1 MRGGKL
7 GMLGL
12 VVALLLSLVGIAGAQ
27 VDDSGES
34 LEQQAFTDT
43 AGSVFRGAIDEL
55 AARGITRGCNPPA
68 NTRYC
73 PDDPVTRGQMAI
85 FIVRGFDLPATSTD
99 FFFDDN
105 GKVYEDAVN
114 RLAAAGLTQGC
125 GSGRYCGDE
134 TISRGEMAAFLSRA
148 KNLPN
153 STTDHFVDDN
163 TSIFEPGINKVAD
176 ARITLGCNPPANTN
190 FCPNDNVTRGQMAGF
205 IIRALGGGVTPPGP
219 GPNPPPPTP
228 VPQGF
233 CDDVTVVTKNDCNA
247 LLSFYQ
253 ATGGS
258 GWTNNTGWAVSK
270 NPCNW
275 FGVNCV
281 GNRVSSIVLEQTP
294 NDPGNNLVGSIP
306 GSIGNLTGLVTL
318 DLSSNELSGGIPTNI
333 GRLKKLTALDLSG
346 NLLTGS
352 IPGQIG
358 GLTALS
364 VELDLHSNQLS
375 GSLPSSLTNLN
386 AVQILDL
393 GSNNLSGPIEVI
405 GGMPALRQI
414 DLRENSFGGAVLG
427 VIGGLQFLNRLD
439 LSVNNFTG
447 VQTGL
452 GDAPTL
458 DDIDLSENNLGAFS
472 NAFAQIATL
481 TELDLSLNQMAGQ
494 IPDGIVNLG
503 LLSSLDISNNQL
515 NDTDIPLFR
524 IRGAGLEE
532 LLLFGNP
539 CLQTND
545 LANYNYIITRDPA
558 WTNCNMPAPT
568 TTTTMAA
575 LAEPPAGG

>member
-7 GMLGL
+7 GLLGL
-12 VVALLLSLVGIAGAQ
+12 VVALFLSLMPIAGAQ

-43 AGSVFRGAIDEL
+43 AGSVFEGAINEL
-55 AARGITRGCNPPA
+55 AARGITLGCNPPA

-73 PDDPVTRGQMAI
+73 PDNPVTRGQMAI

-153 STTDHFVDDN
+153 STTDHFGDDN

-190 FCPNDNVTRGQMAGF
+190 FCPNDDVTRGQMAGF
-205 IIRALGGGVTPPGP
+205 IIRALGGGVTPP
-219 GPNPPPPTP
+219 PPPPPPGGGT
-228 VPQGF
+228 F
-233 CDDVTVVTKNDCNA
+233 CDTVTTVIKSDCQA
-247 LLSFYQ
+247 LMSLFT
-253 ATGGS
+253 ATGGNQ
-258 GWTNNTGWAVSK
+258 WTNHAGWGVNK
-270 NPCNW
+270 NPCVW
-275 FGVNCV
+275 FGVNCI
-281 GNRVSSIVLEQTP
+281 GNRVSAIVLEQTP

-306 GSIGNLTGLVTL
+306 GSIGNLTGLRVL
-318 DLSSNELSGGIPTNI
+318 DLASNELTGSIPGSI
-333 GRLKKLTALDLSG
+333 GKLKQLTALDLSG
-346 NLLTGS
+346 NLLTGQ
-352 IPGQIG
+352 IPAQVG

-375 GSLPSSLTNLN
+375 GALPTSLTNLN
-386 AVQILDL
+386 ALQILDL
-393 GSNNLSGPIEVI
+393 GSNNLSGPIEVV
-405 GGMPALRQI
+405 GGLPALRQI
-414 DLRENSFGGAVLG
+414 DLRENNFGGAVPG
-427 VIGGLQFLNRLD
+427 VFGDLNFLNRLD
-439 LSVNNFTG
+439 LSVNNFSG
-447 VQTGL
+447 IGPGL

-458 DDIDLSENNLGAFS
+458 DDIDLSENNLGGFS
-472 NAFAQIATL
+472 NEFTAIATL
-481 TELDLSLNQMAGQ
+481 TELDLSLNLMQGL
-494 IPDGIVNLG
+494 IPNNIINLG

-515 NDTDIPLFR
+515 NDTDIPDFSV
-524 IRGAGLEE
+524 RGVGLEE
-532 LLLFGNP
+532 LLIFGNT
-539 CLQTND
+539 CLGTNS
-545 LANYNYIITRDPA
+545 LATHQYILARDPA
-558 WTNCNMPAPT
+558 WVNCNGVPPPPPAPP
-568 TTTTMAA
+568 
-575 LAEPPAGG
+575 AEPPAGG

>member
-7 GMLGL
+7 GLLGL
-12 VVALLLSLVGIAGAQ
+12 VVALFLSIMPVAGAQ
-27 VDDSGES
+27 VADDSGES
-34 LEQQAFTDT
+34 IELQAFTDT

-125 GSGRYCGDE
+125 GTGRYCGDE

-148 KNLPN
+148 RNLPD
-153 STTDHFVDDN
+153 SSTDHFIDDN

-176 ARITLGCNPPANTN
+176 AGITFGCNPPANTN
-190 FCPNDNVTRGQMAGF
+190 FCPNDNVTRGQMAAF
-205 IIRALGGGVTPPGP
+205 IIRALGGGVTPPPGP
-219 GPNPPPPTP
+219 GPGPGPTP

-233 CDDVTVVTKNDCNA
+233 CDDVTTIIKSDCLA
-247 LLSFYQ
+247 LLSLFS

-258 GWTNNTGWAVSK
+258 GWTTKTGWAVTK
-270 NPCNW
+270 NPCAW
-275 FGVNCV
+275 FGVNCQ
-281 GNRVSSIVLEQTP
+281 GNRVSAIVLEQTP

-318 DLSSNELSGGIPTNI
+318 DLASNELAGSIPTNI

-346 NLLTGS
+346 NLLTGA
-352 IPGQIG
+352 IPSQVG
-358 GLTALS
+358 GLTSLS
-364 VELDLHSNQLS
+364 VELDLHSNQLT
-375 GSLPSSLTNLN
+375 GGLPTSLTNLN

-393 GSNNLSGPIEVI
+393 GSNSLSGPIDVV
-405 GGMPALRQI
+405 GGMPSLRQI
-414 DLRENSFGGAVLG
+414 DLRENQFGGAVPG

-439 LSVNNFTG
+439 LSVNNFSG
-447 VQTGL
+447 IGSGF

-458 DDIDLSENNLGAFS
+458 DDIDLSENNLGGFS
-472 NAFAQIATL
+472 NEFPQIATL
-481 TELDLSLNQMAGQ
+481 TELDLSLNLMAGA
-494 IPDGIVNLG
+494 IPDGIINLG

-515 NDTDIPLFR
+515 NDTEIPLFR
-524 IRGAGLEE
+524 IRGVGLEE
-532 LLLFGNP
+532 LLLFGNT
-539 CLQTND
+539 CLQTSD
-545 LANYNYIITRDPA
+545 LANYNYILARDPA
-558 WTNCNMPAPT
+558 WPNCGQPAP
-568 TTTTMAA
+568 
-575 LAEPPAGG
+575 PPPPP

>member
-7 GMLGL
+7 GLLGL
-12 VVALLLSLVGIAGAQ
+12 VVALFLSIMPVAGAQ
-27 VDDSGES
+27 VADDSGES

-43 AGSVFRGAIDEL
+43 ANSVFRGAIDQL
-55 AARGITRGCNPPA
+55 AALGITRGCNPPA

-85 FIVRGFDLPATSTD
+85 FIVRAYNLGPASAD
-99 FFFDDN
+99 YFFDDN

-114 RLAAAGLTQGC
+114 RLRQAGLTQGC

-148 KNLPN
+148 ENLPD
-153 STTDHFVDDN
+153 SSTDHFNDDN
-163 TSIFEPGINKVAD
+163 TSIFERGINKVAD
-176 ARITLGCNPPANTN
+176 AGITLGCNPPANTN
-190 FCPNDNVTRGQMAGF
+190 FCPNDNVTRGQMAAF
-205 IIRALGGGVTPPGP
+205 IIRAVGGGTTPPPGP

-233 CDDVTVVTKNDCNA
+233 CADVTAVTKNDCNA
-247 LLSFYQ
+247 LLSFFQ

-258 GWTNNTGWAVSK
+258 GWTNKAGWAVNK
-270 NPCNW
+270 NPCVW
-275 FGVNCV
+275 FGVNCI
-281 GNRVSSIVLEQTP
+281 GNRVSSIIMEQTP
-294 NDPGNNLVGSIP
+294 NDPGNNLTGSIP
-306 GSIGNLTGLVTL
+306 GSIGNLTGLVAL
-318 DLSSNELSGGIPTNI
+318 DLSSNELTGGIPTNI

-346 NLLTGS
+346 NLLTGP
-352 IPGQIG
+352 IPGQVG

-375 GSLPSSLTNLN
+375 GPLPDSLTNLN

-393 GSNNLSGPIEVI
+393 GSNNLSGPIEVV
-405 GGMPALRQI
+405 GGLPSLRQI
-414 DLRENSFGGAVLG
+414 DLRENQFGGAVPG
-427 VIGGLQFLNRLD
+427 VFGNLQFLNRLD
-439 LSVNNFTG
+439 LSVNNFSG
-447 VQTGL
+447 IGSGF

-458 DDIDLSENNLGAFS
+458 DDIDLSENNLGGFS
-472 NAFAQIATL
+472 NEFTAIATL

-494 IPDGIVNLG
+494 IPNNIINLG

-515 NDTDIPLFR
+515 NDTDIPDFS

-532 LLLFGNP
+532 LLIFGNT
-539 CLQTND
+539 CLGTNSFATQQYV
-545 LANYNYIITRDPA
+545 LARDPA
-558 WTNCNMPAPT
+558 WVNCNGVIPPPPPPA
-568 TTTTMAA
+568 
-575 LAEPPAGG
+575 PPAGE